1 MLLSLVFF
9 KSPRIRP
16 NAWIPFWLVINKCAK
31 KRYLWFFV
39 SMAWKWTTHEFTGT
53 CQQDVIITCW
63 VCSVDT
69 FQDTMII
76 TDNNI
81 NALVHIYNVTRAF
94 VTTHALMRLACFNHV
109 RCEKWSHSCS
119 AARSTRVIIFHI
131 STWLKLASL
140 SALWFT
146 KSLVALYIVMWPSE
160 VRNGNAFR

>member
-16 NAWIPFWLVINKCAK
+16 NAWIPFWVVINKCAK
-31 KRYLWFFV
+31 KGICDFLSPCVKVNNSRVLRNLSTRRHHHLLSLFRGHF
-39 SMAWKWTTHEFTGT
+39 SRHN
-53 CQQDVIITCW
+53 
-63 VCSVDT
+63 
-69 FQDTMII
+69 
-76 TDNNI
+76 DNNI

-109 RCEKWSHSCS
+109 RCEKWSHSWS

-146 KSLVALYIVMWPSE
+146 KSLVALYIG
-160 VRNGNAFR
+160 R